1 MRIVDFIEEVK
12 DEETV
17 DECSKDFFLN
27 NGSDC
32 WKFLLFFYSNTYCL
46 RIADFIEDEI
56 EGAVEDCSKDFFY
69 VESFLTLSPD
79 NSCEDLFSVAF
90 IFQ

>member
-1 MRIVDFIEEVK
+1 MDPIDGNFA
-12 DEETV
+12 
-17 DECSKDFFLN
+17 LYY
-27 NGSDC
+27 SDT
-32 WKFLLFFYSNTYCL
+32 FCL

-90 IFQ
+90 IFQWLLC